1 MIFLPQRPM
10 TAFAPSESDGQSAVS
25 DAAPEQK
32 PEAEKAET
40 VAADHGEAGSNE
52 GNAPSKNAEGEGDK
66 TPDVLKRIC
75 ARTLLDVEQRLQV
88 ISLKEIAAKAREVT
102 TPTRGFGQALQH
114 ITADRRVGL
123 IAEVKKASP
132 SAGVLRPDYD
142 PAAIA
147 RSYQAAGA
155 SCISVLTEGS
165 CFHGSADDLKAVREA
180 CSLPILRKD
189 FILHP
194 WQVHESRLI
203 GADCI
208 LLIMAALEE
217 NQAAELIALA
227 RGLDMDVLL
236 EVHNED
242 ELTRALAYDS
252 FLIGINNRDLKTLKT
267 DIQTTL
273 DLAPNVPPDRLV
285 VSESGI
291 RVQEDLEKVG
301 EAGCSAVLV
310 GETLLKD
317 ADPGAA
323 ARRLLGF

>member
-1 MIFLPQRPM
+1 MIFLPQRSM
-10 TAFAPSESDGQSAVS
+10 AVFAPVEDGGQSPTSESPAGG
-25 DAAPEQK
+25 DAAEAAK
-32 PEAEKAET
+32 PEDAT
-40 VAADHGEAGSNE
+40 P
-52 GNAPSKNAEGEGDK
+52 PSVGEGDG
-66 TPDVLKRIC
+66 TAAESGASVLERIC
-75 ARTLLDVEQRLQV
+75 ARTRLDVEQRMQV
-88 ISLKEIAAKAREVT
+88 LPLKEIAAKAKEVAM
-102 TPTRGFGQALQH
+102 PTRGFGQALQH

-123 IAEVKKASP
+123 IAEVKRASP

-142 PAAIA
+142 PAQIA
-147 RSYQAAGA
+147 LSYQRAGA

-165 CFHGSADDLKAVREA
+165 CFHGSAEDLKAVRAA

-189 FILHP
+189 FILEP

-208 LLIMAALEE
+208 LLIMAILKEE
-217 NQAAELIALA
+217 QTAELIALA

-236 EVHNED
+236 EVHNEE
-242 ELTRALAYDS
+242 ELNKALAYDS
-252 FLIGINNRDLKTLKT
+252 FLIGINNRNLKTLKT

-273 DLAPNVPPDRLV
+273 DLAPQVPPDRLV

-291 RVQEDLEKVG
+291 ATSEDLTKVG

-310 GETLLKD
+310 GESLLREE
-317 ADPGAA
+317 DPGLA

>member
-1 MIFLPQRPM
+1 MNFLPQRPM
-10 TAFAPSESDGQSAVS
+10 AAFAPSEGDGQSPVS
-25 DAAPEQK
+25 DTVSEQTPE
-32 PEAEKAET
+32 PEKVET
-40 VAADHGEAGSNE
+40 VDADLSAMTHSDDKARALS
-52 GNAPSKNAEGEGDK
+52 EGDNA
-66 TPDVLKRIC
+66 TVPDVLKRIC
-75 ARTLLDVEQRLQV
+75 ARTLLDVEQSLQV
-88 ISLKEIAAKAREVT
+88 MSLKEISAKAREVSM
-102 TPTRGFGQALQH
+102 PTRGFGQALQH

-132 SAGVLRPDYD
+132 SAGILRPDYD

-165 CFHGSADDLKAVREA
+165 CFHGSVDDLKAVREA

-217 NQAAELIALA
+217 SQAVELIALA

-236 EVHNED
+236 EVHNEE
-242 ELTRALAYDS
+242 ELSRALAYDS
-252 FLIGINNRDLKTLKT
+252 FLIGINNRNLKTLKT

-273 DLAPNVPPDRLV
+273 DLAPMVPPDRLV

-291 RVQEDLEKVG
+291 RVQADLEKVG

-310 GETLLKD
+310 GESLLREE
-317 ADPGAA
+317 DPGLA

>member
-1 MIFLPQRPM
+1 MIFLPQRSM
-10 TAFAPSESDGQSAVS
+10 AAFAPAEDGGQVPASDVSANN
-25 DAAPEQK
+25 DAQQTAQ
-32 PEAEKAET
+32 PEAT
-40 VAADHGEAGSNE
+40 PPAAAGGGESGS
-52 GNAPSKNAEGEGDK
+52 
-66 TPDVLKRIC
+66 DVLERIC
-75 ARTLLDVEQRLQV
+75 TRTRLDVEQRMQV
-88 ISLKEIAAKAREVT
+88 MPLKEIAAKAKEVSM
-102 TPTRGFGQALQH
+102 PTRGFGQALQH

-132 SAGVLRPDYD
+132 SAGILRPDYD
-142 PAAIA
+142 PAQIA
-147 RSYQAAGA
+147 RSYQNAGA

-165 CFHGSADDLKAVREA
+165 CFHGSVEDLQAVRAA

-189 FILHP
+189 FILDP

-208 LLIMAALEE
+208 LLIMAALKDDE
-217 NQAAELIALA
+217 AAELIALA
-227 RGLDMDVLL
+227 RGLDMDVLI
-236 EVHNED
+236 EVHNEE

-252 FLIGINNRDLKTLKT
+252 FLIGINNRNLKTLKT

-273 DLAPNVPPDRLV
+273 DLAPQVPPDRLV

-291 RVQEDLEKVG
+291 ATTEDLTKVG

-310 GETLLKD
+310 GESLLREE
-317 ADPGAA
+317 DPGLA